1 MKTVTKA
8 FLRYIPR
15 RPVLSLLQLLG
26 VACGVAAAV
35 GMAFSSQASLASFS
49 RAVAF
54 LKGRS
59 THSITRPVGP
69 MDDRVLALLM
79 ADPTVQKFSPVID
92 RKVQLES
99 GDTIRV
105 LGIDPFL
112 DRYMRPD
119 FVTVSFSERSNLKE
133 ALTFLLDA
141 KSVFIDSGIAEK
153 SGLKSGNTIKTN
165 RGLFTIAGVFPNPSG
180 EPLLLMDIAH
190 AQDLFGLRG
199 KVDRV
204 ELIVTDEKAFRTRW
218 EQGFIIQA
226 SEQRKAALGDMLRAF
241 RLNLEALSLL
251 ALFVGVFLIYNTAMF
266 AVVSRKKDA
275 GILRSLGAR
284 QGEIVF
290 AFLCEIL
297 FAGFLGGALGGVL
310 GYLLSQFLTGLV
322 GKTIS
327 SLYFFLTPAAPLWTW
342 WDIVYGMALGCG
354 ASLAGGIFPLYELA
368 RIDPV
373 KALRGRS
380 VSRAEGATAYR
391 IAAAGCAVLLLSL
404 VFLFGARINV
414 YLGFAG
420 AFFLLCGASLI
431 TGLVLVTISP
441 ALKKGLYY
449 ISGLP
454 GKIAA
459 SNIRTNLGRTAVA
472 IAAFMVALSMLVGLG
487 SMIESFRISVQWWMN
502 SQLAADLYIAP
513 SADIEVPEAFYEEIR
528 KIKGIG
534 GIDTYRNVQFLYQGV
549 MIRIAAVNAE
559 ILQKFARFGWLSG
572 GNENWDAVKAG
583 GVIASESFYRR
594 FGLKAGDTVTLDS
607 INGPARLK
615 IAGVFYDYTSEH
627 GLIMMD
633 RSTYLKLFDDRIIDS
648 VAVFIDKAIPKR
660 GALIETI
667 KKYAGR
673 RNLPVLTQKEMHG
686 GILTLFDSTFAVTRS
701 MRLIAIIVA
710 FFGIANALLT
720 LFIERQREFGIYR
733 ALGFSTLQVASMT
746 LMEGI
751 VMGLVSFML
760 CVVVGTA
767 LAFALIKVINF
778 HSFNW
783 TVFYFFEWRPYLQAA
798 LTALVASIGA
808 AVYPVWRICRL
819 YPQMQIREE

>member
-15 RPVLSLLQLLG
+15 RPVLSMLQVLG

-49 RAVAF
+49 RAVEF
-54 LKGRS
+54 LKGQS
-59 THSITRPVGP
+59 THSITRPAGP
-69 MDDRVLALLM
+69 MEEQVLARLM
-79 ADPTVQKFSPVID
+79 EDPDVEKFSPVID
-92 RKVQLES
+92 RRIQLES
-99 GDTIRV
+99 GEALRV

-112 DRYMRPD
+112 DRYMRPA
-119 FVTVSFSERSNLKE
+119 FVTVSFTARSSLPE
-133 ALTFLLDA
+133 AISFLLDE
-141 KSVFIDSGIAEK
+141 KSVFVDSGLAEK
-153 SGLKSGNTIKTN
+153 LKLTQGDTIKTR
-165 RGLFTIAGVFPNPSG
+165 RGEFTVAGIFPNPSG
-180 EPLLLMDIAH
+180 EPLILMDISR
-190 AQDLFGLRG
+190 AQNIFDLAGR
-199 KVDRV
+199 VDRI
-204 ELIVTDEKAFRTRW
+204 ELIVSDEKAFKSRW
-218 EQGFIIQA
+218 EQGFIVQA
-226 SEQRKAALGDMLRAF
+226 SEQKDAVLSDMLNAY

-284 QGEIVF
+284 QGEVVF
-290 AFLCEIL
+290 AFLVEIL
-297 FAGFLGGALGGVL
+297 FSGILGGALGGVL
-310 GYLLSQFLTGLV
+310 GHLLSQILTGLV

-327 SLYFFLTPAAPLWTW
+327 SLYFFLTPAAPAWTW
-342 WDIVYGMALGCG
+342 LVIVYGMVLGCG
-354 ASLAGGIFPLYELA
+354 ASLAGGFFPLVELA
-368 RIDPV
+368 RTDPI
-373 KALRGRS
+373 KALQGR
-380 VSRAEGATAYR
+380 VKSRAEGTTTLR
-391 IAAAGCAVLLLSL
+391 LAAAGCAVLLLSL
-404 VFLFGARINV
+404 VFLAGARINV

-420 AFFLLCGASLI
+420 AFFILSGASLI
-431 TGLVLVTISP
+431 TGLVLTLIAPV
-441 ALKKGLYY
+441 LKRMLYSL
-449 ISGLP
+449 SGLP

-459 SNIRTNLGRTAVA
+459 ANIRANLGRTAIA

-487 SMIESFRISVQWWMN
+487 SMIGSFRSSVQWWMN

-513 SADIEVPEAFYEEIR
+513 SADIEVPETFYDEINQ
-528 KIKGIG
+528 IKGIG
-534 GIDTYRNVQFLYQGV
+534 GIDTYRNVPFLYQGV

-572 GNENWDAVKAG
+572 KNENWNSVKSG
-583 GVIASESFYRR
+583 GVIVSESFYRR
-594 FGLKAGDTVTLDS
+594 FRLTAGDTVTLNS
-607 INGPARLK
+607 INGPEHLK

-648 VAVFIDKAIPKR
+648 VAVFIEKDNPER

-667 KKYAGR
+667 RKYARR
-673 RNLPVLTQKEMHG
+673 RNLPVVTQKEMHG
-686 GILTLFDSTFAVTRS
+686 SILTVFDSTFAVTRS
-701 MRLIAIIVA
+701 MRLIAIVVA

-733 ALGFSTLQVASMT
+733 ALGFSTLQVAGMT

-751 VMGLVSFML
+751 AMGLVSFML
-760 CVVVGTA
+760 CAVVGTA

-783 TVFYFFEWRPYLQAA
+783 TVFYFFEWKPYLLAA
-798 LTALVASIGA
+798 VIALLASIGA